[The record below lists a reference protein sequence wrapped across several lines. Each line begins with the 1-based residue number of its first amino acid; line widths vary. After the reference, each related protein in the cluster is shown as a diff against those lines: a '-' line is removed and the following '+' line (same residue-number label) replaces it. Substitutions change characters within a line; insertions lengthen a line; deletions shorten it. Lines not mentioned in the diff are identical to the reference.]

1 MFGMKNLSVRAKLWF
16 SAGVSLALVLV
27 LWGAMYSMATSTAAS
42 NVRVAADLEKT
53 NAISDAMSLI
63 QHANGPGNDVLEDH
77 DYAMQ
82 RAALATAVQAFEKH
96 DRKLEALIASD
107 DTLMAKYADTRAE
120 VRGMIARANAVMD
133 AVEQHEVA
141 EKAGRTAEA
150 QTGMAEAGK
159 QMAIMDQAF
168 ARAMSAVRD
177 MELLQRTRV
186 EASLTTNTATN
197 QRLVRWSFLLLVVA
211 SAIVVVL
218 GRVTVRTISV
228 PLDRA
233 ARVLGEIARGNLL
246 HQGARAE
253 TTDEIGRLLAACDT
267 MTHRLA
273 QTIGEVRSSAAALS
287 TASAQVSSSARALS
301 QGTSE
306 QAASVEE
313 TTASLEQ
320 MSASITQ
327 NAENSRQTE
336 QMATKGARDTDE
348 SGRAVTATVEAMR
361 MIAGKVS
368 IIEEIAYQTN
378 LLALNAAIE
387 AARAGEHGK
396 GFAVV
401 ATEVRKLAERS
412 QTAATEISAM
422 ASSSVKTAERCGDLL
437 TELAPSIRKTTELV
451 QEVAAASRE
460 QASGVTQINKAM
472 GQMDVVT
479 QRNAAASE
487 ELASTAE
494 ELAARAE
501 GLQQLMAF
509 FRVDESVGFAA
520 PVVQRDHAAAPL
532 GGYHPYPSPAGR
544 PAPIVTRPARARAAA
559 GGGEGH
565 SDDAND
571 RAAGDDEFKPF

>member
-1 MFGMKNLSVRAKLWF
+1 MFSLDNLSVRAKLWF
-16 SAGVSLALVLV
+16 SAGVSLALVLI
-27 LWGAMYSMATSTAAS
+27 LWGGMYMMSSATARS
-42 NVRVAADLEKT
+42 NARVAVDMEKS
-53 NAISDAMSLI
+53 NAITDAMKLV
-63 QHANGPGNDVLEDH
+63 QQADVPGNDVLEDH
-77 DYAMQ
+77 DYVTH
-82 RAALATAVQAFEKH
+82 RASLGKYVQEFQHHDKKVELLLVNDDALMRKYDQAKEEFNTMVE
-96 DRKLEALIASD
+96 
-107 DTLMAKYADTRAE
+107 
-120 VRGMIARANAVMD
+120 RANAVFA
-133 AVEQHEVA
+133 AVERQVGAERAGNAAERQVA
-141 EKAGRTAEA
+141 AT
-150 QTGMAEAGK
+150 EAGK

-168 ARAMSAVRD
+168 ARSMASMQE
-177 MELLQRTRV
+177 METLQRGRIAASMTQVAETNGRLV
-186 EASLTTNTATN
+186 QASL
-197 QRLVRWSFLLLVVA
+197 VLLVIAVV
-211 SAIVVVL
+211 IVVML
-218 GRVTVRTISV
+218 GRLTVRTISL

-233 ARVLGEIARGNLL
+233 ARLLGEIAQGNLRQ
-246 HQGARAE
+246 QGVRSE
-253 TTDEIGRLLAACDT
+253 STDEIGRLLSAADT
-267 MTHRLA
+267 MSQRLA
-273 QTIGEVRSSAAALS
+273 QTIGEVRASAEALS
-287 TASAQVSSSARALS
+287 GASAQVSSSARALS

-313 TTASLEQ
+313 TTASLEE

-327 NAENSRQTE
+327 NAENSRQSE

-348 SGRAVTATVEAMR
+348 SGRAVAATVEAMR
-361 MIAGKVS
+361 TIASKVS

-460 QASGVTQINKAM
+460 QAAGVTQINKAM
-472 GQMDVVT
+472 GQMDSVT

-501 GLQQLMAF
+501 TLQQLMSF
-509 FRVDESVGFAA
+509 FRVDELHAVAPAVRHAGAA
-520 PVVQRDHAAAPL
+520 PAGA
-532 GGYHPYPSPAGR
+532 YHPYPTPAGR
-544 PAPIVTRPARARAAA
+544 PQPIGGRLARSTNGNGAHHTAGAP
-559 GGGEGH
+559 
-565 SDDAND
+565 DDD
-571 RAAGDDEFKPF
+571 FTSF

>member
-1 MFGMKNLSVRAKLWF
+1 MFGIKNLSVRAKLWF
-16 SAGVSLALVLV
+16 SAGVSLVLVLV
-27 LWGAMYSMATSTAAS
+27 LWGGMYVMADTTSKS
-42 NVRVAADLEKT
+42 NALVEADLKKS
-53 NAISDAMSLI
+53 NAISDAMALI
-63 QHANGPGNDVLEDH
+63 QAADAPGNDVLEDRDH
-77 DYAMQ
+77 AMQ
-82 RAALATAVQAFEKH
+82 RAALAKAVDAFEKH
-96 DRKLEALIASD
+96 DRKVQALIASD
-107 DTLMAKYADTRAE
+107 DSLLAKYEETRSE

-133 AVEQHEVA
+133 AIERHEANEKEGRAKEADVA
-141 EKAGRTAEA
+141 MDEA
-150 QTGMAEAGK
+150 SK

-168 ARAMSAVRD
+168 ARAMASVRE
-177 MELLQRTRV
+177 MELRQRMRV
-186 EASLTTNTATN
+186 EASMAATAATN
-197 QRLVRWSFLLLVVA
+197 QMLVRSSFLLLLLASGVV
-211 SAIVVVL
+211 IVL

-233 ARVLGEIARGNLL
+233 ANVLGEIARGNLR
-246 HQGARAE
+246 HQGVRAE
-253 TTDEIGRLLAACDT
+253 TTDEIGRLLTACDT

-273 QTIGEVRSSAAALS
+273 QTIGEVRSSAAAVS
-287 TASAQVSSSARALS
+287 VASAQVSSSARALS

-313 TTASLEQ
+313 TTASLEE

-348 SGRAVTATVEAMR
+348 SGSAVTATVDAMR
-361 MIAGKVS
+361 MIASKVS

-422 ASSSVKTAERCGDLL
+422 ASSSVKTAERCGELL

-501 GLQQLMAF
+501 GLQQLVSF
-509 FRVDESVGFAA
+509 FRVDESVAA
-520 PVVQRDHAAAPL
+520 PALAQREPASVAPL

-544 PAPIVTRPARARAAA
+544 PAPIGARAART
-559 GGGEGH
+559 H
-565 SDDAND
+565 
-571 RAAGDDEFKPF
+571 AAGNGHGQAGDASSDDEFKPF